1 MVNIVVV
8 GDLSKRALFVRGLKS
23 CKTLQE
29 SNTMQILLLALG
41 LVLLF
46 GGGELLLRGSVALA
60 SNMRV
65 SKLFI
70 SIFIIGFGTSLPE
83 LVASANSALKGAPSI
98 ALGNVIGSNIAN
110 ILIII
115 GLAAA
120 LYRIKASAEAVHRDV
135 FCMLGA
141 TALFIALCA
150 LNYLN
155 IYSGGLLIAC
165 MTAYLGWS
173 FLEDRRQRRSA
184 DDSDPEES
192 TPSAP
197 IALLL
202 IVIGLGALL
211 GGADMLVEAAI
222 TLARAYGVSELII
235 GLSLIALGTS
245 LPEVVMAVVASL
257 KKQSEMVIGN
267 IVGSNIFNLLFILGV
282 TAILKPIPVSPRV
295 LTTDLWILLAA
306 TLLLAVLLLQRANIG
321 RPLGLL
327 MLGAYCLYIGSLA
340 LL

>member
-1 MVNIVVV
+1 
-8 GDLSKRALFVRGLKS
+8 
-23 CKTLQE
+23 
-29 SNTMQILLLALG
+29 MQILLLGFG

-83 LVASANSALKGAPSI
+83 LVASASSALKGAPSI

-110 ILIII
+110 ILLII

-120 LYRIKASAEAVHRDV
+120 LYRIKASAETVHRDV

-155 IYSGGLLIAC
+155 IYSGGVLIAC

-173 FLEDRRQRRSA
+173 FLEDRQQQSKSA
-184 DDSDPEES
+184 DDSKGDSDGP
-192 TPSAP
+192 TPSSP

-202 IVIGLGALL
+202 IVIGLVALL
-211 GGADMLVEAAI
+211 GGAEMLVEAAI

-295 LTTDLWILLAA
+295 LTTDLWIMLAA

-321 RPLGLL
+321 RLLGLL
-327 MLGAYCLYIGSLA
+327 MLGAYCVYVGSLV

>member
-1 MVNIVVV
+1 
-8 GDLSKRALFVRGLKS
+8 
-23 CKTLQE
+23 
-29 SNTMQILLLALG
+29 MQILLLGFG

-83 LVASANSALKGAPSI
+83 LVASASSALKGAPSI
-98 ALGNVIGSNIAN
+98 ALGNIIGSNIAN
-110 ILIII
+110 ILLII
-115 GLAAA
+115 GLAAV
-120 LYRIKASAEAVHRDV
+120 LYRIKASSETVHRDV

-141 TALFIALCA
+141 TALFVALCA

-155 IYSGGLLIAC
+155 IYSGSLLVAC
-165 MTAYLGWS
+165 MVAYLGWS
-173 FLEDRRQRRSA
+173 FLEDRRQGQSA
-184 DDSDPEES
+184 DDSESDSEEL

-202 IVIGLGALL
+202 IVIGFGALL
-211 GGADMLVEAAI
+211 GGAEMLVEAAI

-295 LTTDLWILLAA
+295 LTTDLWIMLAA

-321 RPLGLL
+321 RLIGLL